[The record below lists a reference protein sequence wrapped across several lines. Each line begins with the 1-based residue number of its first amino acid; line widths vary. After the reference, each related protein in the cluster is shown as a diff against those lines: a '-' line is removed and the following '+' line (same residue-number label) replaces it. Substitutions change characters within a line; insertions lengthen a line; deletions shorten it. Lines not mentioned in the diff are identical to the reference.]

1 MKLLLPFIL
10 LAANF
15 ASAQNTATVA
25 TADLSP
31 AQRGVVE
38 AQRLINEKPAQVNGY
53 NLLASAL
60 IRRARETSDPS
71 YYGQA
76 EEAVQ
81 KSLKLSP
88 DNFDTKQIE
97 VSVLLGKHEFPAALE
112 AAKAL
117 NKQVPDAVMV
127 YGMLTDANVALG
139 NYKDAETSAQWM
151 LNLRPGNLPALVHAA
166 QLRELFGDG
175 EGSNEL
181 LEMALQSTPPSESDE
196 RASLLTQMGSLRM
209 AEGKASAAE
218 QFLQQALVTF
228 PDYPDAVDAMGK
240 LRMMQRRYD
249 DAAVLFQQRYKSL
262 PRAQYL
268 FELAEAFL
276 LAGHKDE
283 ADKTFAEFE
292 TKAAAEANTK
302 NNANRELIFY
312 YADYAQ
318 QPGKALTLAKQ
329 EYSWRQDVYT
339 LDAYAWALHVN
350 GQDAEARKQIESALA
365 VGIRDAQLF
374 RHAGEIVLKAGDLA
388 AAQKYFQEAVSLHA
402 IGSEHAQLILSQE
415 GSQLQNK
422 NIATH

>member
-1 MKLLLPFIL
+1 
-10 LAANF
+10 
-15 ASAQNTATVA
+15 V
-25 TADLSP
+25 
-31 AQRGVVE
+31 
-38 AQRLINEKPAQVNGY
+38 
-53 NLLASAL
+53 
-60 IRRARETSDPS
+60 
-71 YYGQA
+71 
-76 EEAVQ
+76 
-81 KSLKLSP
+81 
-88 DNFDTKQIE
+88 
-97 VSVLLGKHEFPAALE
+97 
-112 AAKAL
+112 
-117 NKQVPDAVMV
+117 
-127 YGMLTDANVALG
+127 
-139 NYKDAETSAQWM
+139 
-151 LNLRPGNLPALVHAA
+151 
-166 QLRELFGDG
+166 
-175 EGSNEL
+175 
-181 LEMALQSTPPSESDE
+181 
-196 RASLLTQMGSLRM
+196 
-209 AEGKASAAE
+209 AEGKTSAAE
-218 QFLQQALVTF
+218 QLLQQALVTF

-283 ADKTFAEFE
+283 ADKIFAEFE

-318 QPGKALTLAKQ
+318 QPGKALALAKQ

-350 GQDAEARKQIESALA
+350 GQDAEARKQIEGALA
-365 VGIRDAQLF
+365 VGIRDAQMF

-415 GSQLQNK
+415 GSQRQNK
-422 NIATH
+422 NIATPQPPGNSR